1 MMDEVDMAS
10 PAAVHSQKIKVFLG
24 SSHKVRETHLE
35 VSTASVVLTELAPDS
50 HRKTTQIA
58 PNGKRVAP

>member
-1 MMDEVDMAS
+1 M
-10 PAAVHSQKIKVFLG
+10 G
-24 SSHKVRETHLE
+24 STNQVCETYFE

>member
-1 MMDEVDMAS
+1 MIKIIMDGMAS
-10 PAAVHSQKIKVFLG
+10 SAFIHKSSRSSIQVH
-24 SSHKVRETHLE
+24 ETYLE
-35 VSTASVVLTELAPDS
+35 VSTASVVLIELAPDS